1 MLQHASFM
9 GLLKIILILLLV
21 YYGVKLLS
29 RLLAPILMRF
39 VAKKAGQRFGQQF
52 NQNQNPKEPIQKE
65 GDISIDSTPQQQK
78 ASNKD
83 VGDYVDYEEID

>member
-9 GLLKIILILLLV
+9 GLLKTILILLLV

-29 RLLAPILMRF
+29 RLFAPILMRF

-52 NQNQNPKEPIQKE
+52 NQNQNPNEPIQKE
-65 GDISIDSTPQQQK
+65 GEISIDSTPQQQK

-83 VGDYVDYEEID
+83 VGEYVDYEEID